1 MAMAGE
7 IKDLNKSPHHLL
19 RRAAQFAS
27 DLYSEEVGPKKLTH
41 RQFTVLLAVDQNEG
55 ASQTDLVRITGID
68 RSTLA
73 DLISRMTANNLLQRK
88 RTRSDARTNTVK
100 LSAAGRR
107 ALEAAQPGAH
117 SADRRLLRAMDTD
130 RRRAFIDALSELN
143 KVLSEQETRIAQTAR
158 RKRKS

>member
-1 MAMAGE
+1 MATAGE

-27 DLYSEEVGPKKLTH
+27 DLYAEEVGPKRLTH
-41 RQFTVLLAVDQNEG
+41 RQFTVLLAVDQHAG
-55 ASQTDLVRITGID
+55 ASQTDLVRITGIA

-73 DLISRMTANNLLQRK
+73 DLIGRMTTNGLLQRR
-88 RTRSDARTNTVK
+88 RTKSDARTNTVK

-107 ALEAAQPGAH
+107 ALSAAQPGAH
-117 SADRRLLRAMDTD
+117 TADRRLLRAMDSN
-130 RRRAFIDALSELN
+130 RRRVFIDALAELN
-143 KVLSEQETRIAQTAR
+143 KVLSEQETKLAQTAR

>member
-1 MAMAGE
+1 A
-7 IKDLNKSPHHLL
+7 
-19 RRAAQFAS
+19 
-27 DLYSEEVGPKKLTH
+27 EEVGPKRLTH

-73 DLISRMTANNLLQRK
+73 DLIGRMTANGLLQRR
-88 RTRSDARTNTVK
+88 RTKSDARTNTVK

-107 ALEAAQPGAH
+107 ALSAAQPGAH
-117 SADRRLLRAMDTD
+117 TADRRLLRAMDSN
-130 RRRAFIDALSELN
+130 RRRVFIDALAELN
-143 KVLSEQETRIAQTAR
+143 RVLSEQETKLAQTAR

>member
-1 MAMAGE
+1 MASASE
-7 IKDLNKSPHHLL
+7 IRDLNKSPHHLL

-27 DLYSEEVGPKKLTH
+27 DLYAEEVAPKKLTH

-73 DLISRMTANNLLQRK
+73 DLIGRMKTNGLLQRK
-88 RTRSDARTNTVK
+88 RTKSDARTNTVK

-107 ALEAAQPGAH
+107 TLSAAQPGAH
-117 SADRRLLRAMDTD
+117 SADKRLLRAMNTG
-130 RRRAFIDALSELN
+130 RRRAFIDALAELN
-143 KVLSEQETRIAQTAR
+143 QVLSEQETKIAQTAR
-158 RKRKS
+158 RKQKS